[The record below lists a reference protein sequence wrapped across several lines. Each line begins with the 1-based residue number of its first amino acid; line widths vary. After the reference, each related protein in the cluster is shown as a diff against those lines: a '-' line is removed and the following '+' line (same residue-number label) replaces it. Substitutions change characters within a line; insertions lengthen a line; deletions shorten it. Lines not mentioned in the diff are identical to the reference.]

1 MAKKQEKQPEV
12 ATVVSVKFT
21 FSPIG
26 AYGLS
31 YFIGEVAEIDA
42 LLASEIVA
50 NGHAEYVTEQP
61 EVTEEQTS
69 TEEQPEVTEEQTSTE
84 EQPEVTE

>member
-50 NGHAEYVTEQP
+50 NGHAEYLTEQT

-69 TEEQPEVTEEQTSTE
+69 TEEQPEVTE
-84 EQPEVTE
+84 

>member
-31 YFIGEVAEIDA
+31 YFEGQVAEIDA

-50 NGHAEYVTEQP
+50 NGHAEYVTE
-61 EVTEEQTS
+61 
-69 TEEQPEVTEEQTSTE
+69 EQPEVTEEQTSTE

>member
-1 MAKKQEKQPEV
+1 
-12 ATVVSVKFT
+12 
-21 FSPIG
+21 
-26 AYGLS
+26 LS

-50 NGHAEYVTEQP
+50 NGHAEYLTEQP

-69 TEEQPEVTEEQTSTE
+69 TEEQPEVTE
-84 EQPEVTE
+84 

>member
-1 MAKKQEKQPEV
+1 MAKKTIEQPEV

-50 NGHAEYVTEQP
+50 NGHAEYLTEQTETVIESAKSVIENEEIVIET
-61 EVTEEQTS
+61 EVTE
-69 TEEQPEVTEEQTSTE
+69 
-84 EQPEVTE
+84 

>member
-1 MAKKQEKQPEV
+1 MAKKTIEQPEV
-12 ATVVSVKFT
+12 ATVVSVRFT

-69 TEEQPEVTEEQTSTE
+69 TEEQPEVTE
-84 EQPEVTE
+84 

>member
-1 MAKKQEKQPEV
+1 MAKKTTEQPEK
-12 ATVVSVKFT
+12 AAVVSVRFT

-31 YFIGEVAEIDA
+31 YFEGDVAEIDA

-50 NGHAEYVTEQP
+50 NGHAEYVTGQP
-61 EVTEEQTS
+61 EIIETETPEVIEASEVTE
-69 TEEQPEVTEEQTSTE
+69 
-84 EQPEVTE
+84 

>member
-1 MAKKQEKQPEV
+1 MAKKQEKQPET
-12 ATVVSVKFT
+12 AAVVSVRFT

-31 YFIGEVAEIDA
+31 YFEGQVAEIDA

-50 NGHAEYVTEQP
+50 NGHAEYLTEQP
-61 EVTEEQTS
+61 EVTEET
-69 TEEQPEVTEEQTSTE
+69 TTEQPEVTE
-84 EQPEVTE
+84 

>member
-1 MAKKQEKQPEV
+1 MAKKTTEQPEK
-12 ATVVSVKFT
+12 AAVVSVRFT

-31 YFIGEVAEIDA
+31 YFEGDVAEIDA

-50 NGHAEYVTEQP
+50 NGHAEYVTGQPEIIETETPEVIEAP
-61 EVTEEQTS
+61 EVTE
-69 TEEQPEVTEEQTSTE
+69 
-84 EQPEVTE
+84 

>member
-1 MAKKQEKQPEV
+1 MAKKTIEQPEV
-12 ATVVSVKFT
+12 ATVVSVRFT

-50 NGHAEYVTEQP
+50 NGHAEYLTEQTETVIESAESVIENEEIVIET
-61 EVTEEQTS
+61 EVTE
-69 TEEQPEVTEEQTSTE
+69 
-84 EQPEVTE
+84 

>member
-1 MAKKQEKQPEV
+1 MAKKTIEQPEK
-12 ATVVSVKFT
+12 ATVVSVRFT

-50 NGHAEYVTEQP
+50 NGHAEYLTEQ
-61 EVTEEQTS
+61 TAEEQTS
-69 TEEQPEVTEEQTSTE
+69 TEEQSVT
-84 EQPEVTE
+84 EQPEISE

>member
-50 NGHAEYVTEQP
+50 NGHAEYVIEQP

-69 TEEQPEVTEEQTSTE
+69 TEEQPEVTE
-84 EQPEVTE
+84 

>member
-1 MAKKQEKQPEV
+1 MAKKTIEQPEV

-69 TEEQPEVTEEQTSTE
+69 TEEQPEVTE
-84 EQPEVTE
+84 

>member
-12 ATVVSVKFT
+12 ATVVSVRFT

-69 TEEQPEVTEEQTSTE
+69 AEEQPEVTE
-84 EQPEVTE
+84 

>member
-1 MAKKQEKQPEV
+1 MAKKTTEQPEK
-12 ATVVSVKFT
+12 AAVVSVRFT

-31 YFIGEVAEIDA
+31 YFEGDVAEIDA

-50 NGHAEYVTEQP
+50 NGHAEYVTGQPEIIETETP
-61 EVTEEQTS
+61 EVTEA
-69 TEEQPEVTEEQTSTE
+69 PEVTE
-84 EQPEVTE
+84 

>member
-1 MAKKQEKQPEV
+1 MAKKTTEQPEK
-12 ATVVSVKFT
+12 AAVVSVRFT

-31 YFIGEVAEIDA
+31 YFEGDVAEIDA

-50 NGHAEYVTEQP
+50 NGHAEYVTGQPEIIETETPEVAQAP
-61 EVTEEQTS
+61 EVTE
-69 TEEQPEVTEEQTSTE
+69 
-84 EQPEVTE
+84 

>member
-61 EVTEEQTS
+61 EVTELEV
-69 TEEQPEVTEEQTSTE
+69 TEPEVTE
-84 EQPEVTE
+84 

>member
-1 MAKKQEKQPEV
+1 MAKKTTEQPER
-12 ATVVSVKFT
+12 AAVVSVRFT

-31 YFIGEVAEIDA
+31 YFEGDVAEIDA

-61 EVTEEQTS
+61 EITEVT
-69 TEEQPEVTEEQTSTE
+69 EQPEVTE
-84 EQPEVTE
+84 

>member
-1 MAKKQEKQPEV
+1 MAKKTIEQPEK
-12 ATVVSVKFT
+12 ATVVSVRFT

-50 NGHAEYVTEQP
+50 NGHAEYLTEQTETVIESAESVIENEEIVIET
-61 EVTEEQTS
+61 EVTE
-69 TEEQPEVTEEQTSTE
+69 
-84 EQPEVTE
+84 

>member
-12 ATVVSVKFT
+12 ATVVSVRFT

>member
-31 YFIGEVAEIDA
+31 YFEGQVAEIDA

-69 TEEQPEVTEEQTSTE
+69 TEEQPEVTE
-84 EQPEVTE
+84 

>member
-1 MAKKQEKQPEV
+1 MAKKTIEQPEK
-12 ATVVSVKFT
+12 ATVVSVRFT

-50 NGHAEYVTEQP
+50 NGHAEYLTEQTAEEVAKVATEEQP
-61 EVTEEQTS
+61 VTEEQT
-69 TEEQPEVTEEQTSTE
+69 EVTE
-84 EQPEVTE
+84 

>member
-1 MAKKQEKQPEV
+1 MAKKQEKQPET
-12 ATVVSVKFT
+12 AAVVSVRFT

-50 NGHAEYVTEQP
+50 NGHAEYLTEQP
-61 EVTEEQTS
+61 EEITTEQT
-69 TEEQPEVTEEQTSTE
+69 EVTE
-84 EQPEVTE
+84 

>member
-1 MAKKQEKQPEV
+1 
-12 ATVVSVKFT
+12 
-21 FSPIG
+21 
-26 AYGLS
+26 LS

>member
-69 TEEQPEVTEEQTSTE
+69 TEEQPKVTE
-84 EQPEVTE
+84 

>member
-1 MAKKQEKQPEV
+1 MAKKAIEQPIE
-12 ATVVSVKFT
+12 ATVVSVRFT

-31 YFIGEVAEIDA
+31 YFEGQVAEIDA

-61 EVTEEQTS
+61 STEETEVTE
-69 TEEQPEVTEEQTSTE
+69 
-84 EQPEVTE
+84 

>member
-1 MAKKQEKQPEV
+1 MAKKTKEQPEK
-12 ATVVSVKFT
+12 AAVVSVRFT

-31 YFIGEVAEIDA
+31 YFEGDVAEIDA

-50 NGHAEYVTEQP
+50 NGHAEYVTGQPEIIETETPEVIEAP
-61 EVTEEQTS
+61 EVTE
-69 TEEQPEVTEEQTSTE
+69 
-84 EQPEVTE
+84 

>member
-1 MAKKQEKQPEV
+1 MAKKTTKQPEK
-12 ATVVSVKFT
+12 ATVVSVRFT

-50 NGHAEYVTEQP
+50 NGHAEYLTEQTETEVIEET
-61 EVTEEQTS
+61 EVTE
-69 TEEQPEVTEEQTSTE
+69 
-84 EQPEVTE
+84 

>member
-1 MAKKQEKQPEV
+1 MAKKTTEQPEK
-12 ATVVSVKFT
+12 AAVVSVRFT

-31 YFIGEVAEIDA
+31 YFEGNVAEIDA

-50 NGHAEYVTEQP
+50 NGHAEYVTGQPEIIETETPEVAQAP
-61 EVTEEQTS
+61 EVTE
-69 TEEQPEVTEEQTSTE
+69 
-84 EQPEVTE
+84 

>member
-1 MAKKQEKQPEV
+1 MAKKAVEQPIE
-12 ATVVSVKFT
+12 ATVVSVRFT

-50 NGHAEYVTEQP
+50 NGHAEYVTEQSSTKQT
-61 EVTEEQTS
+61 EVTE
-69 TEEQPEVTEEQTSTE
+69 
-84 EQPEVTE
+84 